1 MSYRV
6 LYFASYREALGI
18 DREQVEGEFASVDAL
33 REFLILRGDR
43 DVLKAQNLM
52 CARNDD
58 LCSLDEAL
66 LDGDE
71 IAFFPPVTGG

>member
-52 CARNDD
+52 CARNDE

>member
-1 MSYRV
+1 MSYSV

>member
-1 MSYRV
+1 MSYSV

-18 DREQVEGEFASVDAL
+18 DREQVEGEFASIDAL

-52 CARNDD
+52 CALNDD

>member
-1 MSYRV
+1 MSYSV

-18 DREQVEGEFASVDAL
+18 DREQVEGEFASIDAL

-71 IAFFPPVTGG
+71 IAFFPPVTGC

>member
-6 LYFASYREALGI
+6 LYFASYREALGV

>member
-1 MSYRV
+1 MSYSV

-58 LCSLDEAL
+58 LCSLGEAL

-71 IAFFPPVTGG
+71 VAFFPPVTGG

>member
-1 MSYRV
+1 MSYSV

-18 DREQVEGEFASVDAL
+18 DREQVEGEFASIDAL